1 MLESRYAPLLDV
13 TDRFDRRSV
22 SYQLSKN
29 EILHSWLK
37 YKEGFSADL
46 VQLLLHEMGA
56 HPGDLVMDPFMG
68 SGTTALVCQM
78 QGINSIG
85 YDVMPIADVSLKA
98 KAACMEYDL
107 PELRAM
113 LEELKSLHMPD
124 SYSLKHLVFPSHRM
138 PTRNTTNATFSSS
151 KTGVSTV
158 SIQRMPKIFFGSAFS
173 ILWNRAAT
181 P

>member
-1 MLESRYAPLLDV
+1 MEIEMEFSANSLCDDTERKKIENRYIPLLEE
-13 TDRFDRRSV
+13 TDKFNRKNV
-22 SYQLSKN
+22 SYQLSKD
-29 EILHSWLK
+29 EPIHSWLK

-124 SYSLKHLVFPSHRM
+124 SYSLK
-138 PTRNTTNATFSSS
+138 
-151 KTGVSTV
+151 
-158 SIQRMPKIFFGSAFS
+158 
-173 ILWNRAAT
+173 T
-181 P
+181 PCIPIT

>member
-1 MLESRYAPLLDV
+1 MEQLSFLNPSSQDYLIEQFSSDALCSDIERKMLESRYAPLLEV

-98 KAACMEYDL
+98 KAACMSTIFL
-107 PELRAM
+107 NFVPCW
-113 LEELKSLHMPD
+113 KS
-124 SYSLKHLVFPSHRM
+124 
-138 PTRNTTNATFSSS
+138 
-151 KTGVSTV
+151 
-158 SIQRMPKIFFGSAFS
+158 
-173 ILWNRAAT
+173 
-181 P
+181 